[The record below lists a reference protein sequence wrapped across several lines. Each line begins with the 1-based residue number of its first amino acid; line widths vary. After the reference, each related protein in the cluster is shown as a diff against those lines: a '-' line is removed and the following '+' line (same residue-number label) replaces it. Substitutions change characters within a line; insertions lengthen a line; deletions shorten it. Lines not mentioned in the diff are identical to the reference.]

1 MGLFSRNKTAMVAVS
16 EPDVQ
21 AAVGWS
27 NVGATQIGDFYAYQ
41 DGSRR
46 ARAMTLPVITR
57 SRDLICGTI
66 SNLRLEMYR
75 EMWNGDDME
84 PTPLAPRS
92 WLDRIDKSVPNNF
105 ILAWTVDDL
114 VFTGSAYWYVTSR
127 SGDGYPASFTRLPAA
142 MVTLQDQQTGVRF
155 GPSNQI
161 LFNGLP
167 LESSDVIQFMSPIE
181 GLNYTSTRAI
191 ETAIKIEEARY
202 RNAASAIPAGV
213 LQQVVGSEPLSADEL
228 ASLAAAFN
236 LARMTNQTA
245 ALNPYIT
252 YTETSATPD
261 KMLLI
266 DSADY
271 SAKDLSR
278 ATSVPPYLVGVSTG
292 SYAYTN
298 ATQSRI
304 DLWTFGCLPYARCIE
319 ETLSSDNVLPHGTKV
334 KFDVDDFLSEM
345 YQGGDI
351 EEPVEPDTQAPEMPD
366 AATRTA

>member
-1 MGLFSRNKTAMVAVS
+1 MGLFSRNKPALAVA
-16 EPDVQ
+16 EPDIQ
-21 AAVGWS
+21 AAVGYA
-27 NVGATQIGDFYAYQ
+27 NTGATQIGDFYAYQ
-41 DGSRR
+41 DGVRR
-46 ARAMTLPVITR
+46 ARAMSLGVITR
-57 SRDLICGTI
+57 SRDLLCSTI
-66 SNLRLEMYR
+66 SNLKLEMYR
-75 EMWNGDDME
+75 EMWNGDEME

-114 VFTGSAYWYVTSR
+114 LFTGSAYWYVTSR
-127 SGDGYPASFTRLPAA
+127 SGDGYPASFTRLPSA
-142 MVTLQDQQTGVRF
+142 MITLQDQQTGVRF
-155 GPSNQI
+155 GPSDQM

-167 LESSDVIQFMSPIE
+167 IDSSDVIQFLSPIE
-181 GLNYTSTRAI
+181 GLNSTSTRAI
-191 ETAIKIEEARY
+191 ETAIKLEEARF

-213 LQQVVGSEPLSADEL
+213 LQQTANSEPLSADEL

-245 ALNPYIT
+245 ALNSALT
-252 YTETSATPD
+252 YSETSATPD

-278 ATSVPPYLVGVSTG
+278 ATGVPAYLVGVSTG

-304 DLWTFGCLPYARCIE
+304 DLWTFGCLPYAKCIE

-334 KFDVDDFLSEM
+334 KFDVSDFLSEM
-345 YQGGDI
+345 YNGETTESDSMD
-351 EEPVEPDTQAPEMPD
+351 VEIPD

>member
-1 MGLFSRNKTAMVAVS
+1 MGLFSRNKTATLATS
-16 EPDVQ
+16 EPEVQ

-27 NVGATQIGDFYAYQ
+27 NTGATQIGDFYAYQ
-41 DGSRR
+41 DGTRR
-46 ARAMTLPVITR
+46 ARAMSLPVITR

-84 PTPLAPRS
+84 AVSLAPRS

-114 VFTGSAYWYVTSR
+114 LFTGSAYWYVTSR
-127 SGDGYPASFTRLPAA
+127 SGDGYPASFTRLPSA
-142 MVTLQDQQTGVRF
+142 MITLQDQQTGVRF

-191 ETAIKIEEARY
+191 ETAIKIEEARF

-304 DLWTFGCLPYARCIE
+304 DLWTFGCLPFAKCIE

-334 KFDVDDFLSEM
+334 KFDVDDFLGEM
-345 YQGGDI
+345 NGDRPEGDSMDI
-351 EEPVEPDTQAPEMPD
+351 EIPQD
-366 AATRTA
+366 ATRTA

>member
-1 MGLFSRNKTAMVAVS
+1 MGLFSRNKPALAVA
-16 EPDVQ
+16 EPDIQ
-21 AAVGWS
+21 TAVGYA
-27 NVGATQIGDFYAYQ
+27 NTGATQIGDFYAYQ
-41 DGSRR
+41 DGVRR
-46 ARAMTLPVITR
+46 ARAMSLGVITR
-57 SRDLICGTI
+57 SRDLLCSTI
-66 SNLRLEMYR
+66 SNLKLEMYR
-75 EMWNGDDME
+75 EMWNGDEME

-114 VFTGSAYWYVTSR
+114 LVTGSAYWYVTSR
-127 SGDGYPASFTRLPAA
+127 SGDGYPASFTRLPSA
-142 MVTLQDQQTGVRF
+142 MITLQDQQTGVRF
-155 GPSNQI
+155 GPSDQM

-167 LESSDVIQFMSPIE
+167 IDSSDVIQFLSPIE
-181 GLNYTSTRAI
+181 GLNSTSTRAI
-191 ETAIKIEEARY
+191 ETAIKLEEARF

-213 LQQVVGSEPLSADEL
+213 LQQTANSEPLSADEL

-245 ALNPYIT
+245 ALNSALT
-252 YTETSATPD
+252 YSETSATPD

-278 ATSVPPYLVGVSTG
+278 ATGVPAYLVGVSTG

-304 DLWTFGCLPYARCIE
+304 DLWTFGCLPYAKCIE

-334 KFDVDDFLSEM
+334 KFDVSDFLSEM
-345 YQGGDI
+345 YNGETTESDSMD
-351 EEPVEPDTQAPEMPD
+351 VEIPD